1 MWKKRKLLV
10 AKSPKIEW
18 SGEGHED
25 SCRYVVGVVNKS
37 TGKVSLHEATSVMM
51 EHSIRDENVQES
63 ALIKDK
69 SYVANNE
76 LGQTFGTKKRKKA
89 IKTQEMNQIRVE
101 NMLDVAGKIKE
112 TIAETAPSILLKADL
127 DAQTMADRLIP
138 PCNLDAIEPSQVYSL
153 EDIIPAAVAD
163 SIDIKKLWKARE
175 LKECFAL
182 LAPLEYVQPDITS
195 VLMEKKNKSE
205 LKNLVFF
212 ACMIRMYSMLE
223 REACAIDLS
232 SRMGDMS
239 PVVCKRLQDQF
250 LEKIVGDGR
259 PRFKRTDKCKD
270 KLLIYILC
278 VALILNNFVL
288 DLNQFASDLRLA
300 STGLAQKTKELGA
313 RVQNRKVEGK
323 TVKVANLT
331 LPLQFP
337 HRSKGEEISAL
348 VFDFGTHSSKVGFG
362 GEDGP
367 RQVFPSQ
374 IGTVHDASQMDL
386 DASTTSRAS
395 VIMGESELFR
405 PREGLQL
412 KSPFEDGLVSDWDA
426 FERLWEYSYEKA
438 LRVQPTQHP
447 VMFSDPSWD
456 TKANREKLCELA
468 FEKFGVPGFYL
479 GRSAVLSSFAAG
491 RATALVVDSGA
502 STTSV
507 VPVFDGYIVKKAM
520 QKAPIGGN
528 YLNAQIKHYLTN
540 QLRIDMTPKQLIK
553 SRSPVDASMP
563 PVFEKKQV
571 SGITKSYE
579 DYAIT
584 QTINEFKETIVA
596 VSEQAS
602 LFNERDLS
610 KRPGKNYEFPTGY
623 SALFGLDRFRLGET
637 LFNPSASF
645 NTGAPVVANSIPGLI
660 SSSLQLSDVEIQAQ
674 LGTNVVLTGA
684 NTLLHGF
691 ADRVYNEL
699 HKLTQSKVRIQ
710 AAGGSSER
718 KFGPWIGGSIL
729 SSLSSFHQLWIS
741 KAQYEETGVSVE
753 KKIY

>member
-112 TIAETAPSILLKADL
+112 TIAETAPSILLKGTGDQPDCSPTADL

-182 LAPLEYVQPDITS
+182 LAPLEYVQPDLI
-195 VLMEKKNKSE
+195 
-205 LKNLVFF
+205 FF

-250 LEKIVGDGR
+250 LEKIDGHAALMS
-259 PRFKRTDKCKD
+259 RFKRTDKCKD

-337 HRSKGEEISAL
+337 HRSKG
-348 VFDFGTHSSKVGFG
+348 
-362 GEDGP
+362 
-367 RQVFPSQ
+367 VFPSQ

-386 DASTTSRAS
+386 DSSTTSRAS

-479 GRSAVLSSFAAG
+479 GRSAVLSSVGSG
-491 RATALVVDSGA
+491 RRLTV
-502 STTSV
+502 
-507 VPVFDGYIVKKAM
+507 AM